1 MNVKKRYLA
10 LLLAAS
16 LSATMLAGCGGG
28 EAPVEET
35 PVDTA
40 KVTAVEVQKVTRGS
54 ISNLTQ
60 LSGKIVPNREVPVMP
75 LLAGKVQSVSVK
87 VGDTVQQGQVL
98 FTLDREDIE
107 KKYRPIQ
114 NNYQRTV
121 TLSEESLRQARENV
135 ENMEQLYEVGAIS
148 RTALD
153 QAKLALLQQETN
165 TATQLEQLDVNIEDI
180 DDTLKDTSVKAPVT
194 GVITEVNVVENNTAS
209 NAAAAM
215 MIAENH
221 IPQVQVEVA
230 ETLIPYIKVGNQVE
244 VVIPAVGNDAIS
256 LTVRSISPLTSS
268 KTQLYEVKMDIPANQ
283 GYKVGMFAN
292 VTFRTNNRSDVIV
305 VSSEAILTDGEIYY
319 AFTEK
324 DGIATKVIVEQ
335 GITSGEL
342 TEVTSGLSG
351 GENLIVKGQ
360 NYVSDGGKVAVTN
373 QEGAASASD
382 TNAGSKPEDAQ
393 QAEAK
398 E

>member
-305 VSSEAILTDGEIYY
+305 VPSEAILTDGEIYY

>member
-256 LTVRSISPLTSS
+256 LTVRSISPLTSN

-305 VSSEAILTDGEIYY
+305 VPSEAILTDGEIYY

-342 TEVTSGLSG
+342 TEVTSGLSS

-382 TNAGSKPEDAQ
+382 TNTSSKPEDAQ